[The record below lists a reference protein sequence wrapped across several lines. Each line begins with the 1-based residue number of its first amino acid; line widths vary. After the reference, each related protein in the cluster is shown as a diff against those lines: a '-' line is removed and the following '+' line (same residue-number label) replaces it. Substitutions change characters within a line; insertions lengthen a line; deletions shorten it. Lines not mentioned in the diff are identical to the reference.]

1 MKNQINNPQETDLK
15 VENDRRI
22 VKTKEAIKDQLVKL
36 LDHND
41 VDQIR
46 ITNLTTLAQINRKTF
61 YLHYKSVESVINEIE
76 NNFHKKL
83 IDIINKN
90 DIYPIELAK
99 IKLYISEI
107 INCLCNDKYMFALVK
122 NEKFSFKLLNNIK
135 KTLSENIA
143 KGIIEKTNK
152 REVLDSN
159 EFKEFK
165 ERVLFIVKYHVF
177 ATVNMFYNMA
187 IENTLTISY
196 DELISKLA
204 NMIMR
209 RARQN

>member
-143 KGIIEKTNK
+143 KVIIEKTNK

>member
-99 IKLYISEI
+99 
-107 INCLCNDKYMFALVK
+107 
-122 NEKFSFKLLNNIK
+122 
-135 KTLSENIA
+135 
-143 KGIIEKTNK
+143 K
-152 REVLDSN
+152 R
-159 EFKEFK
+159 K
-165 ERVLFIVKYHVF
+165 I
-177 ATVNMFYNMA
+177 
-187 IENTLTISY
+187 
-196 DELISKLA
+196 
-204 NMIMR
+204 
-209 RARQN
+209 